1 MTKINQEKL
10 IRDALGSPIPSQ
22 DWDNEK
28 QAFIVP
34 GGDGVDFT
42 KKKLIRD
49 AVGAVIPQYWDGEKF
64 VPRTSTGGGGEQG
77 QPGPKGNPGDSA
89 YQVAVKNGF
98 VGTEQEWL
106 DSLKGSNSYDAA
118 IAAGYKG
125 TEDEWNK
132 ALVNFV
138 MNGGGSGGASGV
150 PIGPALKTET
160 FTVKPQT
167 ITTSHS
173 IVLEDKL

>member
-22 DWDNEK
+22 GWDDVKEV
-28 QAFIVP
+28 FIVP
-34 GGDGVDFT
+34 GGEDIDFT

-64 VPRTSTGGGGEQG
+64 VPQTTSGGSGEQG
-77 QPGPKGNPGDSA
+77 PPGPKGNPGDSA

-106 DSLKGSNSYDAA
+106 NSLKGDNSYPAA
-118 IAAGYKG
+118 VAAGFKG
-125 TEDEWNK
+125 TEDDWNK
-132 ALVNFV
+132 VVANAVI
-138 MNGGGSGGASGV
+138 NGGGSGGASGV
-150 PIGPALKTET
+150 PLGPAMKTEKVT
-160 FTVKPQT
+160 NEPRQV
-167 ITTSHS
+167 ITSHG